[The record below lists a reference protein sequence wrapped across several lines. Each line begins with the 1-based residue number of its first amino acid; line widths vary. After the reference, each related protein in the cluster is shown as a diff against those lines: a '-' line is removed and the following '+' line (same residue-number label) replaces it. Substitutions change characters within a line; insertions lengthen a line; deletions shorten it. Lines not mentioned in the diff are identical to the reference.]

1 MDISPT
7 TARRINRAA
16 WTMAVLGTVV
26 GQLHALAR
34 FQVHPDDLAASPL
47 ARAWAEPATRIL
59 RPLLDWAD
67 GWTVYVTYGKVW
79 TPVCLALI
87 AAAYLVYR
95 RRRPGGPERTLWL
108 VTLAGYVMMT
118 MSVVGEYF
126 TPWTDQMF
134 LVGIAAAL
142 VIAGSGI
149 ALGSLLLRRG
159 FRPRTT
165 AVLLVL
171 FLPLMVAI
179 TTVTSLGSAL
189 LPLVWGWALATRA
202 AVRGEQPD
210 RPGPGPRTEPAV
222 RRT

>member
-7 TARRINRAA
+7 TAQRINRAA

-47 ARAWAEPATRIL
+47 ARAWAEPATRTL

-67 GWTVYVTYGKVW
+67 GWTVYLTYGKVW
-79 TPVCLALI
+79 APVCVALT

-95 RRRPGGPERTLWL
+95 RRRPGGAERRLWL
-108 VTLAGYVMMT
+108 VTLAAYVTMT
-118 MSVVGEYF
+118 LSVVGEYF

-134 LVGIAAAL
+134 VVGMAAAL

-149 ALGSLLLRRG
+149 ALGVLLLRRG

-165 AVLLVL
+165 AALLVL
-171 FLPLMVAI
+171 FLPLMVVI
-179 TTVTSLGSAL
+179 SSVTSLGNAL
-189 LPLVWGWALATRA
+189 LPLVWGWALASRA
-202 AVRGEQPD
+202 AVRAERGARPD
-210 RPGPGPRTEPAV
+210 PGSRTAPVAPRT
-222 RRT
+222 